1 MTMKDMIV
9 KLLEEIGEDPGRE
22 GLKKTPKRWV
32 DAMHELTS
40 GYSQNLGEVA
50 NGAVF
55 PAENSEM
62 VIIKDIEFYSL
73 CEHHLLPFVGRVHV
87 GYVPDEK
94 IIGFS
99 KIPRIVEMYAKRL
112 QVQERLGQ
120 EICDAI
126 DNIISPKGIG
136 VLVEATHLCMSMRGI
151 AKESAKAVTTHM
163 KGDFSSG
170 VSMKEE
176 FLRLVTPPI
185 RSTI

>member
-1 MTMKDMIV
+1 MQDLIT
-9 KLLEEIGEDPGRE
+9 KLLEEIGEDPKRD

-40 GYSQNLGEVA
+40 GYSQNLEEVA

-73 CEHHLLPFVGRVHV
+73 CEHHLLPFIGKAHI

-120 EICDAI
+120 KICDAI
-126 DNIISPKGIG
+126 DSIIHPKGIG
-136 VLVEATHLCMSMRGI
+136 VLIEATHLCMSMRGV

-163 KGDFSSG
+163 KGEFATG
-170 VSMKEE
+170 VSMQEE
-176 FLRLVTPPI
+176 FLRLVTAP
-185 RSTI
+185 

>member
-1 MTMKDMIV
+1 MVMHDLIA
-9 KLLEEIGEDPGRE
+9 KLLEEIGEDPNRS
-22 GLKKTPKRWV
+22 GLKSTPKRWMN
-32 DAMHELTS
+32 AMHELTS
-40 GYSQNLGEVA
+40 GYSQNLEEIA
-50 NGAVF
+50 NNAVF

-73 CEHHLLPFVGRVHV
+73 CEHHLLPFIGKAHV

-112 QVQERLGQ
+112 QVQERLGE

-126 DNIISPKGIG
+126 NEIIHPKGIG
-136 VLVEATHLCMSMRGI
+136 VLIEATHLCMSMRGI

-163 KGDFSSG
+163 KGEFAAE

-176 FLRLVTPPI
+176 FLGLVT
-185 RSTI
+185 